1 MKKKKAENRKGYN
14 VSLPPFLVAQV
25 MTMTTN
31 PKDPEMMNLK
41 RSAAIK
47 VLIERGMK
55 AGR

>member
-1 MKKKKAENRKGYN
+1 MRKKKSENRKGFN
-14 VSLPPFLVAQV
+14 ISLPPFLVAQV

-41 RSAAIK
+41 RSPA
-47 VLIERGMK
+47 VELLLRRGMK